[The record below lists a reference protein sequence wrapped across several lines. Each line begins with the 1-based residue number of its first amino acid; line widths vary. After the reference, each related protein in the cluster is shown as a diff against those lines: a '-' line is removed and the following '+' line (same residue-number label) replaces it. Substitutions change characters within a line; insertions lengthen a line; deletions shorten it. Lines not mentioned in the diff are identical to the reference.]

1 MRQAGDTNTVN
12 PARYTADTGG
22 VPAALASA
30 AHKVTATYR
39 YHYNNFVPIGPHAAV
54 ADIKSNSGIVYVQGQ
69 SLQGLPPN
77 FATMLGSQFT
87 PGSVRVIW
95 YEGASSFGGGQQG
108 EAGEQAAII
117 SQSIGK
123 PVRLQWM
130 RWDQHGWDSYGP
142 SHQYDVTMGCDA
154 NGKITVADW
163 TSLRPGRLHDRHH
176 QGAARHRRVAR
187 STGGRAARRR
197 PTPASTVRPATARR
211 TSSSAGFWP
220 RRSRCTAAR

>member
-77 FATMLGSQFT
+77 FATHARLAVHAGLGARDL
-87 PGSVRVIW
+87 VR
-95 YEGASSFGGGQQG
+95 
-108 EAGEQAAII
+108 
-117 SQSIGK
+117 
-123 PVRLQWM
+123 
-130 RWDQHGWDSYGP
+130 
-142 SHQYDVTMGCDA
+142 GCE
-154 NGKITVADW
+154 
-163 TSLRPGRLHDRHH
+163 LL
-176 QGAARHRRVAR
+176 
-187 STGGRAARRR
+187 RRR
-197 PTPASTVRPATARR
+197 P
-211 TSSSAGFWP
+211 AG
-220 RRSRCTAAR
+220 